1 MIDIINHIVDKL
13 HTINDKYPNIN
24 YGGCGTF
31 SYYLSKNI
39 KDKYNI
45 DTEIFYIKCDTPP
58 GLKPD
63 YDISFS
69 HILVKIGDY
78 YIDNNN
84 KYEVCYQQN
93 EIFEK
98 IEMSK
103 LEEMIKIPKLWN
115 NIYDHSKTD
124 ELIKELNYLI

>member
-1 MIDIINHIVDKL
+1 MIDMINHIVDKL
-13 HTINDKYPNIN
+13 PTINDKYPNIN

-45 DTEIFYIKCDTPP
+45 DTEIYYIKSETPP
-58 GLKPD
+58 GLYPD

-69 HILVKIGDY
+69 HILLKLGDY

-84 KYEVCYQQN
+84 KYEVSYQQN
-93 EIFEK
+93 DIFEK
-98 IEMSK
+98 LEMSK
-103 LEEMIKIPKLWN
+103 LEEMINIPQLWN
-115 NIYDHSKTD
+115 NIYDHSKTN

>member
-103 LEEMIKIPKLWN
+103 VEEMINIPPLWN

>member
-98 IEMSK
+98 LEMSK
-103 LEEMIKIPKLWN
+103 LEEMINIPKLWN